1 MVKRLDAF
9 ARSRTL
15 LDSVAALVQQ
25 QTVRRIRSEKSDPDG
40 RAWRPWSPSYAATR
54 GPGHSLLIDTQ
65 LLVSTFAREVRADGA
80 SVYTTVPYAAP
91 NQTARPFLGF
101 GSASISEVETH
112 VIDELAT
119 AISRIAATPRAA

>member
-1 MVKRLDAF
+1 MVGRLTKF
-9 ARSRTL
+9 AKSRSL

-54 GPGHSLLIDTQ
+54 GPEHSLLIDTQ
-65 LLVSTFAREVRADGA
+65 QLVSTFAREVRADGA
-80 SVYTTVPYAAP
+80 SVYTTVPYASP
-91 NQTARPFLGF
+91 NQASRPFLGF
-101 GSASISEVETH
+101 GSASVSEVETH

-119 AISRIAATPRAA
+119 EISRIAATSRAA